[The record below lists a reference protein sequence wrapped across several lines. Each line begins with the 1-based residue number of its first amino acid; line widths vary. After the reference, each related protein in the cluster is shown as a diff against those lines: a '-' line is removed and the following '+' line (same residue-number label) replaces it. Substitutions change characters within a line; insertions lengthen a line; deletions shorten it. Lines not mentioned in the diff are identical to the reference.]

1 MKFFVT
7 GVGGQLGH
15 DVMNELISRG
25 HEGVGSDI
33 QAQYSGIQDGTPVA
47 TAPYRQ
53 LDITDA
59 KAVTSVITEVNPD
72 AVIHC
77 AAWTAVDAA
86 EDEEN
91 IPKVRAINAGGTQY
105 IANAVK
111 ALNALRAGETPP
123 QAGAGTSPDGEKPL
137 RLPSAGTSLDRGKPL
152 RPASQGTSPN
162 RGGSCKM
169 TYISTDYVFNGR
181 GTTPWE
187 PDCKDYAPLNVYGQT
202 KLEGE
207 LAVSSTLDKYFI
219 VRIAWV
225 FGLNGKNFIKTMLN
239 VGKKYDTV
247 RVVNDQIGTPTYT
260 YDLAKLLV
268 DMNESEAYG
277 YYHATNE
284 GGYISWYDFTKEIY
298 RQAGYETEVVPVTT
312 EEYGL
317 SKAARPFNS
326 RLEKKKLVECGFEP
340 LPAWQDALE
349 RYLKALKENGDL

>member
-25 HEGVGSDI
+25 HVGVGSDI
-33 QAQYSGIQDGTPVA
+33 QPQYSGIQDGTAVT

-59 KAVTSVITEVNPD
+59 TAVTSVITEVNPD

-91 IPKVRAINAGGTQY
+91 IPKVRAINAGGTAN
-105 IANAVK
+105 IASVCK
-111 ALNALRAGETPP
+111 
-123 QAGAGTSPDGEKPL
+123 
-137 RLPSAGTSLDRGKPL
+137 SLG
-152 RPASQGTSPN
+152 
-162 RGGSCKM
+162 CKM
-169 TYISTDYVFNGR
+169 TYISTDYVFNGQ
-181 GTTPWE
+181 GNTPWE

-260 YDLAKLLV
+260 YDLARLLV
-268 DMNESEAYG
+268 DMNEGEAYG

-298 RQAGYETEVVPVTT
+298 RQANELLDAGYDTEVISVTT

-326 RLEKKKLVECGFEP
+326 RLEKKKLVESGFEP
-340 LPAWQDALE
+340 LPTWQDALS
-349 RYLKALKENGDL
+349 RYLEALKENGDL